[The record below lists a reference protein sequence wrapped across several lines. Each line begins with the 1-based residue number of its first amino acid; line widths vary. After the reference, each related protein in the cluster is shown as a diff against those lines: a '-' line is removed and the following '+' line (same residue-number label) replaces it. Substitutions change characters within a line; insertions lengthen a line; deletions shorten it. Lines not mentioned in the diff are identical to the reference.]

1 MTTNSEGVKLVGDQL
16 ALARHLAKT
25 AEDCLLQLSKIVHAT
40 APPCNDAKDRKGMRP
55 VARVYLN
62 NLRVVID
69 DESGCSVYED
79 PPGQCRACR
88 PGE

>member
-1 MTTNSEGVKLVGDQL
+1 MTIKPEGVQLVGDEL
-16 ALARHLAKT
+16 SLARHLAKT
-25 AEDCLLQLSKIVHAT
+25 AEDCLIQLSRIVHAK
-40 APPCNDAKDRKGMRP
+40 APPCTDAKDRKGMRP

-69 DESGCSVYED
+69 DENGCSVYED
-79 PPGQCRACR
+79 PPGQCRGCR